1 MRDHGKDHGCNCNK
15 CCPGPKGDQG
25 PQGPQGLQGVP
36 GQAGPQGQP
45 GQNGAIGPQG
55 PIGLQGAQGIDG
67 PVGPMGP
74 AGPVGPQGIPGQ
86 NGLQGQPGQNGQNGP
101 QGPMGPQGPQGLQG
115 IQGVPGDCVQCEPKA
130 LVSEFA
136 EVYSQ
141 ATQTLA
147 PAPGPMQA
155 GQVVKL
161 ENTLFATAG
170 IDVSQAALN
179 GKIKVNVAGW
189 YDVYTG
195 ICGYLNPIA
204 SPLPCWTLSLFKNG
218 VYVPGSTFANQTI
231 SPEQKS
237 NEIVADVFV
246 HFDAGDVLELAN
258 TSSAIV
264 NMAAPTLGT
273 EAPANSAYLKIILL
287 RAD

>member
-1 MRDHGKDHGCNCNK
+1 MDDHKHKGCNCNK
-15 CCPGPKGDQG
+15 CCPGPMGNQG

-36 GQAGPQGQP
+36 GQPGLQGQP

-55 PIGLQGAQGIDG
+55 PAGAQGAQGIDG

-74 AGPVGPQGIPGQ
+74 AGPVGPQGIPGN
-86 NGLQGQPGQNGQNGP
+86 NGLQGQPGQPGQNGA
-101 QGPMGPQGPQGLQG
+101 QGPMGPQGAQGLQG
-115 IQGVPGDCVQCEPKA
+115 IQGVPGDCVMCEA
-130 LVSEFA
+130 HECEVEFA

-141 ATQTLA
+141 TTQTLA
-147 PAPGPMQA
+147 AAPGVNQA
-155 GQVVKL
+155 GQVVLL
-161 ENTLFATAG
+161 ENTIFATPN
-170 IDVSQAALN
+170 IDVSQAGIN
-179 GKIKVNVAGW
+179 GKIKINKAGW

-246 HFDAGDVLELAN
+246 HFDAGDILELAN
-258 TSSAIV
+258 TSTAIV

-273 EAPANSAYLKIILL
+273 FAPANSAYLKLILL
-287 RAD
+287 QAD

>member
-1 MRDHGKDHGCNCNK
+1 MKEHGGHGCGCNN
-15 CCPGPKGDQG
+15 CCPGPAGPQG
-25 PQGPQGLQGVP
+25 PQGQQGLQGVP
-36 GQAGPQGQP
+36 GQPGPQGQP

-55 PIGLQGAQGIDG
+55 PLGLQGPQGIDG
-67 PVGPMGP
+67 PVGPVGP
-74 AGPVGPQGIPGQ
+74 AGPLGPQGVPGN
-86 NGLQGQPGQNGQNGP
+86 NGLQGQPGQPGQNGA
-101 QGPMGPQGPQGLQG
+101 QGAMGPQGAQGLQG
-115 IQGVPGDCVQCEPKA
+115 LQGVPGDCVQCE
-130 LVSEFA
+130 SNCEIEFA

-147 PAPGPMQA
+147 PAPGFMQA
-155 GQVVKL
+155 GQVVLL
-161 ENTLFATAG
+161 ENTIFATAN
-170 IDVSQAALN
+170 IDVSQASLN
-179 GKIKVNVAGW
+179 GKIKINKAGW

-258 TSSAIV
+258 TSNAVV

-273 EAPANSAYLKIILL
+273 FAPANSAYLKLILL
-287 RAD
+287 QAD